1 MKQSAASWILPQPGE
16 DKRVTMA
23 KTAGALYFLSTAV
36 VLTTLHLLPASDQ
49 GVPLILDLICL
60 ISAVTGFFFLMLDW
74 RRLSIRAFYFTIALT
89 LIYIAGFIFFS
100 GGAASPYPF
109 LYFLLIFWASFF
121 LSRKE
126 NLIVMIAAFLF
137 TLLPFFYDP
146 AAFSSSTMSLEVIYS
161 FFYFP
166 IGWMINFLSNQKEEA
181 YEKEKETSLE
191 RARFASHLETLQQI
205 SGRLTAESEL
215 DRLLQL
221 ILFEGMR
228 LLDFEVAGLL
238 LWRQGEEAFVLRA
251 VANLPPSFVGQKFQ
265 RGEGLVGRAAEE
277 KTIVLLHEDPSL
289 NRPITGI
296 AAPNLKTYIGIPIF
310 WKGEVIGAFNMATSQ
325 PKKTVTD
332 ADRKLGEMLAQQAAV
347 AIENTRLFQQSVEQ
361 GRRQALLY
369 KVVSAVSSNLP
380 PQEILHRLAQI
391 AAEAVHGTFAVLLL
405 KQADE
410 IIPKGAYQVPP
421 VQIPFFTEAF
431 KIATVQEQ
439 SPAIIA
445 IRERRVVTIP
455 DLQSERTIPLPL
467 REEATRFGFFSLIAV
482 PLLFQEESSGALV
495 VYSGKAG
502 SFSSHEM
509 EILSAIASEAAT
521 AVHYLKWLEERDR
534 HLARTE
540 ALREIAQEI
549 GAQSNWLAVLD
560 LVVQRGCSL
569 MEMEEGGIV
578 LQNKDRS
585 AYTMQVAV
593 GPFSPKA
600 GEPIAP
606 DEMIGPILQEK
617 KNITIEDHPDFFEAL
632 PLFQGG
638 AVQSAIGTPIL
649 VKGDAA
655 GALFFLTAK
664 RGRSLSSEDG
674 KTMEILARYAAIAIE
689 NERLHAETAALHE
702 RFALLTK
709 EISLSRNLDQIF
721 FHIAEGLKRHVPYSR
736 LSIGFRDESLKEIQL
751 LRIEQQN
758 RIGTAR
764 WPQEQ
769 SAIDWVLAHQ
779 RPLIRPDLS
788 ASQLYAEDRF
798 LFQEG
803 IRSYAILPVVL
814 KGVVIATLN
823 LKSDR
828 PGSYS
833 ETLVESLLPFA
844 NHLAPFIENARLFQ
858 ELTHKKREAE
868 EASRLKTEF
877 LSNVSHELR
886 TPLNAIIGYTHL
898 LQDEIY
904 GPLRATQM
912 EPLSSVRRNA
922 ASLLSLI
929 NNLLDL
935 SKIEAGKIEI
945 NLEKFDLEELLRE
958 VFENV
963 KPLLHEKEIEVHW
976 RLAEPLS
983 PLRSDPLRIR
993 QIFLNLL
1000 SNAIKFTDRGS
1011 IMISAKNQLIPR
1023 GIVLSVE
1030 DTGIGIRQEDL
1041 PMIFDPF
1048 RQVDGSLTRSAEGT
1062 GLGLTIVKKALNL
1075 IEGTVEV
1082 ESVFGKGSRFTV
1094 FLPHLASKKDR
1105 DPQGQ
1110 HRPGRIA
1117 AQS

>member
-1 MKQSAASWILPQPGE
+1 MSQWAVSWILPQPGE
-16 DKRVTMA
+16 EKRVTMA
-23 KTAGALYFLSTAV
+23 KTAGLLYFFSTAV
-36 VLTTLHLLPASDQ
+36 VWTTIHLLPQSDQ
-49 GVPLILDLICL
+49 SVPLVLDLICL
-60 ISAVTGFFFLMLDW
+60 VSAVTGCFFLMLDW
-74 RRLSIRAFYFTIALT
+74 RRLSIRAFYFTTVLT
-89 LIYIAGFIFFS
+89 LFYIAGFVFFS
-100 GGAASPYPF
+100 GGAASPYAF
-109 LYFLLIFWASFF
+109 LYFLVIFWSSFF

-126 NLIVMIAAFLF
+126 NLTVMIAAFLF
-137 TLLPFFYDP
+137 TLLPFSYDP
-146 AAFSSSTMSLEVIYS
+146 AAFSSNTMTLEGIYS

-166 IGWMINFLSNQKEEA
+166 IGWIINFLSSQREEA
-181 YEKEKETSLE
+181 YQKEKATSLE

-205 SGRLTAESEL
+205 SSRLTAESEI

-221 ILFEGMR
+221 ILFEGLR

-251 VANLPPSFVGQKFQ
+251 VANLPPSLIGQKFR
-265 RGEGLVGRAAEE
+265 RGEGLVGRVAEE
-277 KTIVLLHEDPSL
+277 KTILLVQDDPSL
-289 NRPITGI
+289 NSPIAEI
-296 AAPNLKTYIGIPIF
+296 ASLQLKTYIGIPIF
-310 WKGEVIGAFNMATSQ
+310 WKGEVIGAFNMGSSQ
-325 PKKTVTD
+325 SNKSVTD

-361 GRRQALLY
+361 ARRQALLY

-391 AAEAVHGTFAVLLL
+391 AAEAVHGTFSVLLL
-405 KQADE
+405 KQGEE

-431 KIATVQEQ
+431 KIATVQEE
-439 SPAIIA
+439 SPGITA

-455 DLQSERTIPLPL
+455 QLQSERTIPLPL
-467 REEATRFGFFSLIAV
+467 REEATRFGFLSLVAV

-495 VYSGKAG
+495 VYSGEAG
-502 SFSSHEM
+502 AFPPHEI

-549 GAQSNWLAVLD
+549 GAQSNWLAVLE
-560 LVVQRGCSL
+560 LVAQRGCSL
-569 MEMEEGGIV
+569 MEMEKGGIV
-578 LQNKDRS
+578 LQNRDGAS
-585 AYTMQVAV
+585 YVMQVAV
-593 GPFSPKA
+593 GPSSPEA
-600 GEPIAP
+600 GKRVEP
-606 DEMIGPILQEK
+606 DEMIGPILREK

-632 PLFQGG
+632 PLFRGRSI
-638 AVQSAIGTPIL
+638 QSAIGTPIL
-649 VKGDAA
+649 VKEEAVGV
-655 GALFFLTAK
+655 LFFLTAQ

-674 KTMEILARYAAIAIE
+674 KTIEILARYTAIAIE

-709 EISLSRNLDQIF
+709 EISLSRNLDQVF

-779 RPLIRPDLS
+779 RPLIRPDLG
-788 ASQLYAEDRF
+788 ASQIYVEDRF
-798 LFQEG
+798 LFEEG

-828 PGSYS
+828 PGTYS
-833 ETLVESLLPFA
+833 DTLIESLLPFA

-886 TPLNAIIGYTHL
+886 TPLNAVIGYTHL

-904 GPLRATQM
+904 GPLRDRQQ
-912 EPLSSVRRNA
+912 EPLSSIRRNA

-935 SKIEAGKIEI
+935 SKIEAGKVEV
-945 NLEKFDLEELLRE
+945 NLEEFDLEELLQE

-963 KPLLHEKEIEVHW
+963 KPLLHDKAVEVHW
-976 RLAEPLS
+976 RLARPLS
-983 PLRSDPLRIR
+983 PLWSDPQRVR
-993 QIFLNLL
+993 QIFLNLF

-1011 IMISAKNQLIPR
+1011 ITISAANQSMPR

-1030 DTGIGIRQEDL
+1030 DTGIGMREEDL
-1041 PMIFDPF
+1041 PTIFDPF

-1075 IEGTVEV
+1075 IEGTIEV
-1082 ESVFGKGSRFTV
+1082 ESAFGKGSRFTV
-1094 FLPHLASKKDR
+1094 FLPHLASKKDQN
-1105 DPQGQ
+1105 PQSRP
-1110 HRPGRIA
+1110 RPGRIA
-1117 AQS
+1117 TQ

>member
-1 MKQSAASWILPQPGE
+1 MSQWAVSWILPQPGE
-16 DKRVTMA
+16 EKRVTMA
-23 KTAGALYFLSTAV
+23 KSAGLLYFFSTAV
-36 VLTTLHLLPASDQ
+36 VWTTIHLLPQSDQ
-49 GVPLILDLICL
+49 SVPLVLDLICL
-60 ISAVTGFFFLMLDW
+60 VSAVTGCFFLMLDW
-74 RRLSIRAFYFTIALT
+74 RHLSIRAFYFTTVLT
-89 LIYIAGFIFFS
+89 LFYIAGFVFFS
-100 GGAASPYPF
+100 GGAASPYSF
-109 LYFLLIFWASFF
+109 LYFLVIFWSSFF
-121 LSRKE
+121 LSRKK
-126 NLIVMIAAFLF
+126 NLTVMIGAFLF
-137 TLLPFFYDP
+137 TLLPFSYDP
-146 AAFSSSTMSLEVIYS
+146 AAFSSNTMTLEGIYS

-166 IGWMINFLSNQKEEA
+166 IGWIINFLSNQREEA
-181 YEKEKETSLE
+181 YQNEKATSLE
-191 RARFASHLETLQQI
+191 RARFASQLETLQQI
-205 SGRLTAESEL
+205 SSRLTAESEI

-221 ILFEGMR
+221 ILFEGLR

-251 VANLPPSFVGQKFQ
+251 VANLPPSLIGQKFR
-265 RGEGLVGRAAEE
+265 RGEGLVGRVAEE
-277 KTIVLLHEDPSL
+277 KTILLVHNDPSL
-289 NRPITGI
+289 NSPIAEI
-296 AAPNLKTYIGIPIF
+296 AALQLKTYIGIPIF

-325 PKKTVTD
+325 PNKTVTD

-361 GRRQALLY
+361 ARRQALLY

-391 AAEAVHGTFAVLLL
+391 AAEAVHGTFSVLLL
-405 KQADE
+405 KQGEE

-431 KIATVQEQ
+431 KIATVQEE
-439 SPAIIA
+439 SPGITA

-455 DLQSERTIPLPL
+455 QLQSERTIPLPL
-467 REEATRFGFFSLIAV
+467 REEATRFGFLSLVAV

-495 VYSGKAG
+495 VYSGEAG
-502 SFSSHEM
+502 AFPPHEI

-560 LVVQRGCSL
+560 LVVRRGCSL

-578 LQNKDRS
+578 LQDRDRAS
-585 AYTMQVAV
+585 YVMQVGV
-593 GPFSPKA
+593 GPSSPEA
-600 GEPIAP
+600 GERVAP
-606 DEMIGPILQEK
+606 DEMIGPILREK

-632 PLFQGG
+632 PLFRGRSI
-638 AVQSAIGTPIL
+638 QSAIGTPIL
-649 VKGDAA
+649 VKEEAVGV
-655 GALFFLTAK
+655 LFFLTAQ

-674 KTMEILARYAAIAIE
+674 KTIEILARYTAIAIE

-709 EISLSRNLDQIF
+709 EISLSRNLDQVF

-779 RPLIRPDLS
+779 RPLIRPDLG
-788 ASQLYAEDRF
+788 ASQIYVEDRF
-798 LFQEG
+798 LFEEG

-828 PGSYS
+828 PGAYS
-833 ETLVESLLPFA
+833 DTLIESLLPFA

-904 GPLRATQM
+904 GPLRDRQQ

-935 SKIEAGKIEI
+935 SKIEAGKVEV
-945 NLEKFDLEELLRE
+945 NLEEFDLEELLQE

-963 KPLLHEKEIEVHW
+963 KPLLHDKAVEVHW
-976 RLAEPLS
+976 RLARPLS
-983 PLRSDPLRIR
+983 PLWSDPQRVR
-993 QIFLNLL
+993 QIFLNLF

-1011 IMISAKNQLIPR
+1011 ITISAANQSMPR

-1030 DTGIGIRQEDL
+1030 DTGIGMREEDL
-1041 PMIFDPF
+1041 PTIFDPF

-1075 IEGTVEV
+1075 IEGTIEV
-1082 ESVFGKGSRFTV
+1082 ESAFEKGSRFTV
-1094 FLPHLASKKDR
+1094 FLPHLASKDQN
-1105 DPQGQ
+1105 PQS
-1110 HRPGRIA
+1110 RPRPDRIA
-1117 AQS
+1117 TQ

>member
-1 MKQSAASWILPQPGE
+1 MKQSASSWILPQPGE

-23 KTAGALYFLSTAV
+23 KTAGVLYFVSTAV
-36 VLTTLHLLPASDQ
+36 VWTTLHLLPQSDRS
-49 GVPLILDLICL
+49 VLLILDLLCL
-60 ISAVTGFFFLMLDW
+60 ISAVTGFFFLLLDW
-74 RRLSIRAFYFTIALT
+74 RRFSIRAFYFTTTLT
-89 LIYIAGFIFFS
+89 LFYIAGFIYFS

-109 LYFLLIFWASFF
+109 LYFLLIFWSSFF
-121 LSRKE
+121 FSQKE
-126 NLIVMIAAFLF
+126 NLTVMIAAFLF
-137 TLLPFFYDP
+137 TLLPFVYDP
-146 AAFSSSTMSLEVIYS
+146 AAFSSNTMTLEVTYS

-166 IGWMINFLSNQKEEA
+166 MGWTIRFLANQKEEA
-181 YEKEKETSLE
+181 YQKEKATSLE

-215 DRLLQL
+215 DQILQL
-221 ILFEGMR
+221 ILFEGLR

-251 VANLPPSFVGQKFQ
+251 VANLPPSLVGQKL
-265 RGEGLVGRAAEE
+265 RKGEGLVGRVAEE
-277 KTIVLLHEDPSL
+277 KTIVLVHDDSALSRSL
-289 NRPITGI
+289 TGI
-296 AAPNLKTYIGIPIF
+296 AAPHLKTYLAIPIF
-310 WKGEVIGAFNMATSQ
+310 WKGEVIGAFNMATSH
-325 PKKTVTD
+325 PNKAITD

-391 AAEAVHGTFAVLLL
+391 AAEAVHGTFSVLLL
-405 KQADE
+405 KQRDE

-431 KIATVQEQ
+431 RIATVQEH
-439 SPAIIA
+439 SPAITA

-467 REEATRFGFFSLIAV
+467 REEAARFGFVSLIAV

-495 VYSGKAG
+495 VYFGEAG
-502 SFSSHEM
+502 SFSSYEI
-509 EILSAIASEAAT
+509 EILSAIAAEAAT

-534 HLARTE
+534 LLARTE

-560 LVVQRGCSL
+560 LVVRRGCSL
-569 MEMEEGGIV
+569 MEMEEGGVI
-578 LQNKDRS
+578 LQNRERS
-585 AYTMQVAV
+585 GFVMQVGV
-593 GPFSPKA
+593 GPAFPEA
-600 GEPIAP
+600 GERIDP
-606 DEMIGPILQEK
+606 DELIGPILREK
-617 KNITIEDHPDFFEAL
+617 ASITIEDHPDFFEAL
-632 PLFQGG
+632 PLFRGRG
-638 AVQSAIGTPIL
+638 IQSAIGTPVR
-649 VKGDAA
+649 VKEEAV

-664 RGRSLSSEDG
+664 GGRSLSSEDG
-674 KTMEILARYAAIAIE
+674 KTVEILARYAAIAIE

-709 EISLSRNLDQIF
+709 EISLSRNLDQVF
-721 FHIAEGLKRHVPYSR
+721 FHIAEGLKRHVRYSR
-736 LSIGFRDESLKEIQL
+736 LSIGFRDESMKEVQI

-758 RIGTAR
+758 RIETAR

-769 SAIDWVLAHQ
+769 SVIDWVLAHQ
-779 RPLIRPDLS
+779 RPLIRPDL
-788 ASQLYAEDRF
+788 AGTPLYAEDRF

-828 PGSYS
+828 AGAYS

-858 ELTHKKREAE
+858 ELTQKKKEAE

-898 LQDEIY
+898 LQDEVY
-904 GPLRATQM
+904 GPLVDPQR

-935 SKIEAGKIEI
+935 SKIEAGKVEI
-945 NLEKFDLEELLRE
+945 SLEKFDLEELLRE

-963 KPLLHEKEIEVHW
+963 KPLLHEKGITVHW
-976 RLAEPLS
+976 RLTEPLS
-983 PLRSDPLRIR
+983 PLQSDPLRVR

-1000 SNAIKFTDRGS
+1000 SNAIKFTDHGS
-1011 IMISAKNQLIPR
+1011 IIISATNQLIPR

-1030 DTGIGIRQEDL
+1030 DTGIGMREEDL
-1041 PMIFDPF
+1041 PTIFDPF

-1075 IEGTVEV
+1075 IDGTIEV
-1082 ESVFGKGSRFTV
+1082 ESTFGKGSRFTV
-1094 FLPHLASKKDR
+1094 FLPHLASKKGREPRDR
-1105 DPQGQ
+1105 HQ
-1110 HRPGRIA
+1110 PGRIA

>member
-1 MKQSAASWILPQPGE
+1 MKQLAAGWILPQPGE
-16 DKRVTMA
+16 EKRVTMA
-23 KTAGALYFLSTAV
+23 KSAGLLYFFSTAV
-36 VLTTLHLLPASDQ
+36 VWTTIHLLPQSDQ
-49 GVPLILDLICL
+49 SVPLVLDLICL
-60 ISAVTGFFFLMLDW
+60 VSAVTGCFFLILDW
-74 RRLSIRAFYFTIALT
+74 RRLSIRAFYFTTGLT
-89 LIYIAGFIFFS
+89 LFYIAGFVFFS
-100 GGAASPYPF
+100 GGAASPYSF
-109 LYFLLIFWASFF
+109 LYFLVIFWSSFF

-126 NLIVMIAAFLF
+126 NLTVMIGAFLF
-137 TLLPFFYDP
+137 TLLPFSYDP
-146 AAFSSSTMSLEVIYS
+146 AAFSSNTMTLEGIYS

-166 IGWMINFLSNQKEEA
+166 IGWIINFLSNQREEA
-181 YEKEKETSLE
+181 YQKEKATSLE
-191 RARFASHLETLQQI
+191 RARFASQLETLQQI
-205 SGRLTAESEL
+205 SSRLTAESEI

-221 ILFEGMR
+221 ILFEGLR

-251 VANLPPSFVGQKFQ
+251 VANLPPSLIGQKFR
-265 RGEGLVGRAAEE
+265 RGEGLVGRVAEE
-277 KTIVLLHEDPSL
+277 KTILLVHNDPSL
-289 NRPITGI
+289 NSPIAEI
-296 AAPNLKTYIGIPIF
+296 AALQLKTYIGIPIF

-325 PKKTVTD
+325 PNKTVTD

-361 GRRQALLY
+361 ARRQALLY

-391 AAEAVHGTFAVLLL
+391 AAEAVHGTFSVLLL
-405 KQADE
+405 KQGEE

-431 KIATVQEQ
+431 KIATVQEE
-439 SPAIIA
+439 SPGITA

-455 DLQSERTIPLPL
+455 QLQSERTIPLPL
-467 REEATRFGFFSLIAV
+467 REEATRFGFLSLVAV

-495 VYSGKAG
+495 VYSGEAG
-502 SFSSHEM
+502 AFPPHEI

-549 GAQSNWLAVLD
+549 GAQSNWLAVLE
-560 LVVQRGCSL
+560 LVAQRGCSL
-569 MEMEEGGIV
+569 MEMEKGGIV
-578 LQNKDRS
+578 LQNRDGAS
-585 AYTMQVAV
+585 YVMQVAV
-593 GPFSPKA
+593 GPSSPEA
-600 GEPIAP
+600 GERVVP
-606 DEMIGPILQEK
+606 DEMIGPILREK

-632 PLFQGG
+632 PLFRGRSI
-638 AVQSAIGTPIL
+638 QSAIGTPIL
-649 VKGDAA
+649 VKEEAVGV
-655 GALFFLTAK
+655 LFFLTAQ

-674 KTMEILARYAAIAIE
+674 KTIEILARYAAIAIE

-709 EISLSRNLDQIF
+709 EISLSRNLDQVF

-779 RPLIRPDLS
+779 RPLIRPDLG
-788 ASQLYAEDRF
+788 ASQIYVEDRF
-798 LFQEG
+798 LFEEG

-828 PGSYS
+828 PGAYS
-833 ETLVESLLPFA
+833 DTLIESLLPFA

-904 GPLRATQM
+904 GPLRDRQR

-935 SKIEAGKIEI
+935 SKIEAGKVEV
-945 NLEKFDLEELLRE
+945 NLEEFDLEELLQE

-963 KPLLHEKEIEVHW
+963 KPLLHDKAVEVHW
-976 RLAEPLS
+976 RLARPLS
-983 PLRSDPLRIR
+983 PLWSDPQRVR
-993 QIFLNLL
+993 QIFLNLF

-1011 IMISAKNQLIPR
+1011 ITISAANQSMPR

-1030 DTGIGIRQEDL
+1030 DTGIGMREEDL
-1041 PMIFDPF
+1041 PTIFDPF

-1075 IEGTVEV
+1075 IEGTIEV
-1082 ESVFGKGSRFTV
+1082 ESAFEKGSRFTV
-1094 FLPHLASKKDR
+1094 FLPHLASKKDQN
-1105 DPQGQ
+1105 PQS
-1110 HRPGRIA
+1110 RPLPGRIA
-1117 AQS
+1117 TQ

>member
-1 MKQSAASWILPQPGE
+1 MSQWAVSWILPHPGE
-16 DKRVTMA
+16 EKRVTMA
-23 KTAGALYFLSTAV
+23 KTAGLLYFFSTAV
-36 VLTTLHLLPASDQ
+36 VWMTIHLLPQSDQ
-49 GVPLILDLICL
+49 SVPLVLDLICL
-60 ISAVTGFFFLMLDW
+60 VSAVTGCFFLILDW
-74 RRLSIRAFYFTIALT
+74 RRLSIRAFYFTTVLT
-89 LIYIAGFIFFS
+89 LFYIAGFVFFS
-100 GGAASPYPF
+100 GGAASPYGF
-109 LYFLLIFWASFF
+109 LYFLVIFWSSFF

-126 NLIVMIAAFLF
+126 NLTVMIGAFLF
-137 TLLPFFYDP
+137 TLLPFSYDP
-146 AAFSSSTMSLEVIYS
+146 AAFSSNTMTLEGIYS

-166 IGWMINFLSNQKEEA
+166 IGWIINFLSNQKEEA
-181 YEKEKETSLE
+181 YQKEKATSLE
-191 RARFASHLETLQQI
+191 RARFASQLETLQQI
-205 SGRLTAESEL
+205 SSRLTAESEI

-221 ILFEGMR
+221 ILFEGLR

-251 VANLPPSFVGQKFQ
+251 VANLPSSLIGQKFR
-265 RGEGLVGRAAEE
+265 RGEGLVGRVADE
-277 KTIVLLHEDPSL
+277 KTILLVHDDPSL
-289 NRPITGI
+289 NSPIAEI
-296 AAPNLKTYIGIPIF
+296 AALQLKTYIGIPIF
-310 WKGEVIGAFNMATSQ
+310 WKGEVIGAFNMGSSQ
-325 PKKTVTD
+325 PNKSVTD

-361 GRRQALLY
+361 ARRQALLY

-391 AAEAVHGTFAVLLL
+391 AAEAVHGTFSVLLL
-405 KQADE
+405 KQGEE

-431 KIATVQEQ
+431 KIATVQEE
-439 SPAIIA
+439 SPGITA

-455 DLQSERTIPLPL
+455 QLQSERTIPLPL
-467 REEATRFGFFSLIAV
+467 REEATRFGFLSLVAV

-495 VYSGKAG
+495 VYSGEAG
-502 SFSSHEM
+502 AFPPHEI

-549 GAQSNWLAVLD
+549 GAQSNWLAVLE
-560 LVVQRGCSL
+560 LVAQRGCSL
-569 MEMEEGGIV
+569 MEMEKGGIV
-578 LQNKDRS
+578 LQNRDGAS
-585 AYTMQVAV
+585 YVMQVAV
-593 GPFSPKA
+593 GPSSPEA
-600 GEPIAP
+600 GKRVVP
-606 DEMIGPILQEK
+606 DEMIGPILREK

-632 PLFQGG
+632 PLFRGRSI
-638 AVQSAIGTPIL
+638 QSAIGTPIL
-649 VKGDAA
+649 VKEEAVGV
-655 GALFFLTAK
+655 LFFLTAQ
-664 RGRSLSSEDG
+664 RGRSLSNEDG
-674 KTMEILARYAAIAIE
+674 KTIEILARYTAIAIE

-709 EISLSRNLDQIF
+709 EISLSRNLDQVF
-721 FHIAEGLKRHVPYSR
+721 FHIAEGLKHHVPYSR

-779 RPLIRPDLS
+779 RPLIRPDLGTS
-788 ASQLYAEDRF
+788 PIYVEDRF
-798 LFQEG
+798 LFEEG

-828 PGSYS
+828 PGAYS
-833 ETLVESLLPFA
+833 DTLIESLLPFA

-858 ELTHKKREAE
+858 ELTYKKKEAE

-904 GPLRATQM
+904 GPLRDRQQ

-935 SKIEAGKIEI
+935 SKIEAGKVEV
-945 NLEKFDLEELLRE
+945 NLEEFDLEELLQE

-963 KPLLHEKEIEVHW
+963 KPLLHDKAVEVHW
-976 RLAEPLS
+976 RLARPLS
-983 PLRSDPLRIR
+983 PLWSDPQRVR
-993 QIFLNLL
+993 QIFLNLF

-1011 IMISAKNQLIPR
+1011 ITISAANQSMPR

-1030 DTGIGIRQEDL
+1030 DTGIGMREEDL
-1041 PMIFDPF
+1041 PTIFDPF

-1075 IEGTVEV
+1075 IEGTIEV
-1082 ESVFGKGSRFTV
+1082 ESAFGKGSRFTV
-1094 FLPHLASKKDR
+1094 FLPHLASKKDQN
-1105 DPQGQ
+1105 PQSRP
-1110 HRPGRIA
+1110 RPGRIA
-1117 AQS
+1117 TQ

>member
-1 MKQSAASWILPQPGE
+1 MKQLAAGWILPQPGE
-16 DKRVTMA
+16 EKRVTMA
-23 KTAGALYFLSTAV
+23 KSAGLLYFFSTAV
-36 VLTTLHLLPASDQ
+36 VWTTIHLLPQSDQ
-49 GVPLILDLICL
+49 SVPLVLDLICL
-60 ISAVTGFFFLMLDW
+60 VSAVTGCFFLILDW
-74 RRLSIRAFYFTIALT
+74 RHLSIRAFYFTTGLT
-89 LIYIAGFIFFS
+89 LFYIAGFVFFS
-100 GGAASPYPF
+100 GGAASPYSF
-109 LYFLLIFWASFF
+109 LYFLVIFWSSFF

-126 NLIVMIAAFLF
+126 NLTVMIGAFLF
-137 TLLPFFYDP
+137 TLLPFSYDP
-146 AAFSSSTMSLEVIYS
+146 AAFSSNTMTLEGIYS

-166 IGWMINFLSNQKEEA
+166 IGWIINFLSNQREEA
-181 YEKEKETSLE
+181 YQKEKATSLE
-191 RARFASHLETLQQI
+191 RARFASQLETLQQI
-205 SGRLTAESEL
+205 SSRLTAESEI

-221 ILFEGMR
+221 ILFEGLR

-251 VANLPPSFVGQKFQ
+251 VANLPPSLIGQKFR
-265 RGEGLVGRAAEE
+265 RGEGLVGRVAEE
-277 KTIVLLHEDPSL
+277 KTILLVHDDPSL
-289 NRPITGI
+289 RSPIAEI
-296 AAPNLKTYIGIPIF
+296 AALQLKTYIGIPIF
-310 WKGEVIGAFNMATSQ
+310 WKGEVIGAFNLATSQ
-325 PKKTVTD
+325 PNKTVTD

-361 GRRQALLY
+361 ARRQALLY

-391 AAEAVHGTFAVLLL
+391 AAEAVHGTFSVLLL
-405 KQADE
+405 KQGEE

-431 KIATVQEQ
+431 KIATVQEE
-439 SPAIIA
+439 SPGITA

-455 DLQSERTIPLPL
+455 QLQSERTIPLPL
-467 REEATRFGFFSLIAV
+467 REEATRFGFLSLVAV

-495 VYSGKAG
+495 VYSGEAG
-502 SFSSHEM
+502 AFPPHEI

-549 GAQSNWLAVLD
+549 GAQSNWLAVLE
-560 LVVQRGCSL
+560 LVAQRGCSL
-569 MEMEEGGIV
+569 MEMEKGGIV
-578 LQNKDRS
+578 LQNRDGAS
-585 AYTMQVAV
+585 YVMQVAV
-593 GPFSPKA
+593 GPSSPEA
-600 GEPIAP
+600 GERVVP
-606 DEMIGPILQEK
+606 DEMIGPILREK

-632 PLFQGG
+632 PLFRGRSI
-638 AVQSAIGTPIL
+638 QSAIGTPIL
-649 VKGDAA
+649 VKEEAVGV
-655 GALFFLTAK
+655 LFFLTAQ

-674 KTMEILARYAAIAIE
+674 KTIEILARYAAIAIE

-709 EISLSRNLDQIF
+709 EISLSRNLDQVF

-779 RPLIRPDLS
+779 RPLIRPDLG
-788 ASQLYAEDRF
+788 ASQIYVEDRF
-798 LFQEG
+798 LFEEG

-828 PGSYS
+828 PGAYS
-833 ETLVESLLPFA
+833 DTLIESLLPFA

-904 GPLRATQM
+904 GPLRDRQR

-935 SKIEAGKIEI
+935 SKIEAGKVEV
-945 NLEKFDLEELLRE
+945 NLEEFDLEDLLQE

-963 KPLLHEKEIEVHW
+963 KPLLHDKAVEVHW
-976 RLAEPLS
+976 RLARPLS
-983 PLRSDPLRIR
+983 PLWSDPQRVR
-993 QIFLNLL
+993 QIFLNLF

-1011 IMISAKNQLIPR
+1011 ITISAANQSMPR

-1030 DTGIGIRQEDL
+1030 DTGIGMREEDL

-1075 IEGTVEV
+1075 IEGTIEV
-1082 ESVFGKGSRFTV
+1082 ESAFEKGSRFTV
-1094 FLPHLASKKDR
+1094 FLPYLASKKDQN
-1105 DPQGQ
+1105 PQS
-1110 HRPGRIA
+1110 RPLPGRIA
-1117 AQS
+1117 TQ

>member
-1 MKQSAASWILPQPGE
+1 MKQPAARWILPQPGE
-16 DKRVTMA
+16 EKRVTMA
-23 KTAGALYFLSTAV
+23 KTAGLLYFFSTAV
-36 VLTTLHLLPASDQ
+36 VWTTLHLFPQSDQ
-49 GVPLILDLICL
+49 SVPRVLDLICL
-60 ISAVTGFFFLMLDW
+60 ISAVTGCFFLMLDW
-74 RRLSIRAFYFTIALT
+74 RRLSIRVFYFTTVLT
-89 LIYIAGFIFFS
+89 LFYIAGFVFFS
-100 GGAASPYPF
+100 GGAASPYAF
-109 LYFLLIFWASFF
+109 LYFLVIFWSSFF

-126 NLIVMIAAFLF
+126 NLTVMIAAFLF
-137 TLLPFFYDP
+137 TLLPFSYDP
-146 AAFSSSTMSLEVIYS
+146 AAFSSNTMTLEGIYS

-166 IGWMINFLSNQKEEA
+166 IGWIINFLSSQKEEA
-181 YEKEKETSLE
+181 YQKEKATSLE

-205 SGRLTAESEL
+205 SSRLTAESEL
-215 DRLLQL
+215 DRLIQL
-221 ILFEGMR
+221 ILFEGLR
-228 LLDFEVAGLL
+228 LLDFEVAGFL
-238 LWRQGEEAFVLRA
+238 LWRKGEEAFVLRG
-251 VANLPPSFVGQKFQ
+251 VANLPPSLVGQKFR
-265 RGEGLVGRAAEE
+265 RGEGLVGRVAEE
-277 KTIVLLHEDPSL
+277 KKIVLVYDDPSL
-289 NRPITGI
+289 NSPIAEI
-296 AAPNLKTYIGIPIF
+296 AALQLKTYIGIPIF

-325 PKKTVTD
+325 PNKTVTD

-361 GRRQALLY
+361 ARRQALLY

-391 AAEAVHGTFAVLLL
+391 AAETVHGTFSVLLL
-405 KQADE
+405 KQGEE
-410 IIPKGAYQVPP
+410 IVPKGAYQVPP

-431 KIATVQEQ
+431 KIATVQEE
-439 SPAIIA
+439 SPGITA

-455 DLQSERTIPLPL
+455 ELQSERTIPLPL
-467 REEATRFGFFSLIAV
+467 REEATRFGFLSLVAV

-495 VYSGKAG
+495 VYSGEAG
-502 SFSSHEM
+502 AFRPHEI

-569 MEMEEGGIV
+569 MEMEKGGIV
-578 LQNKDRS
+578 LQDRDGAS
-585 AYTMQVAV
+585 YVMQVSV
-593 GPFSPKA
+593 GPSSPEA
-600 GEPIAP
+600 GERVAP
-606 DEMIGPILQEK
+606 DEMIGPILREK

-632 PLFQGG
+632 PLFRGRS
-638 AVQSAIGTPIL
+638 VQSAIGTPIL
-649 VKGDAA
+649 VKGEAV
-655 GALFFLTAK
+655 GVLFFLTAQ
-664 RGRSLSSEDG
+664 RGRSLSREDG
-674 KTMEILARYAAIAIE
+674 KTIEILARYASIAIE

-709 EISLSRNLDQIF
+709 EISLSRNLDQVF
-721 FHIAEGLKRHVPYSR
+721 FHIAEGLKRHVSYSR

-779 RPLIRPDLS
+779 RPLIRPDLG
-788 ASQLYAEDRF
+788 ASQIYVEDRF
-798 LFQEG
+798 LFEEG

-828 PGSYS
+828 PGAYS
-833 ETLVESLLPFA
+833 DTLIESLLPFA

-886 TPLNAIIGYTHL
+886 TPLNAVIGYTHL

-904 GPLRATQM
+904 GPLRDRQK
-912 EPLSSVRRNA
+912 EPLSSIRRNA

-935 SKIEAGKIEI
+935 SKIEAGKIEV
-945 NLEKFDLEELLRE
+945 NLEEFDLEELLQE

-963 KPLLHEKEIEVHW
+963 KPLLHEKAVEVHW
-976 RLAEPLS
+976 RLAGPLA
-983 PLRSDPLRIR
+983 PLWSDPQRVR
-993 QIFLNLL
+993 QIFLNLF

-1011 IMISAKNQLIPR
+1011 ITISAANQSMPR

-1030 DTGIGIRQEDL
+1030 DTGIGMREEDL
-1041 PMIFDPF
+1041 PSIFDPF

-1075 IEGTVEV
+1075 IEGTIEV
-1082 ESVFGKGSRFTV
+1082 ESAFGKGSRFTV
-1094 FLPHLASKKDR
+1094 FLPHLATKKDQN
-1105 DPQGQ
+1105 PQSRP
-1110 HRPGRIA
+1110 RPGRIA
-1117 AQS
+1117 TQ